1 MLKITQDTF
10 GGDDPDWNREGV
22 ENPTPE
28 TAAKQWHEAVQDAYR
43 YFEVIRKDRLGH
55 PRNDLA
61 TAIVT
66 AKLPGGEPMP
76 ELIQNHLTLSI
87 AIAGHDTTNS
97 ALAGGLM
104 GLARFPDQLTLARS
118 DPALIPGLVEESLR
132 YATPAKHFMR
142 NATRAVDFHGVRMAP
157 LDRIMGLFVSGN
169 RDEAVFPCADR
180 FDITRRPNPHLSFS
194 YGPHVCLGQNLAK
207 LEMRILF
214 EELLPRLKALELAGS
229 PRLKVGNF
237 VTGLKSLPV
246 RFTVA

>member
-1 MLKITQDTF
+1 MISKHAHIKEVFRDAGLFHNADVNIMLHPRA
-10 GGDDPDWNREGV
+10 GDD
-22 ENPTPE
+22 
-28 TAAKQWHEAVQDAYR
+28 
-43 YFEVIRKDRLGH
+43 
-55 PRNDLA
+55 
-61 TAIVT
+61 
-66 AKLPGGEPMP
+66 
-76 ELIQNHLTLSI
+76 HLTLSI

-169 RDEAVFPCADR
+169 RDEAVFPRADR